1 MNHFKIPSLLIHKT
15 TWMNL
20 KDIMLSGGGKP
31 NSKGY
36 IIDVSISTAFLKLQN
51 YRNGNQ
57 ISIFQGVGREVA

>member
-1 MNHFKIPSLLIHKT
+1 MNGFKIPSLLIHKT

-20 KDIMLSGGGKP
+20 KDIMLSRGGKKP

-36 IIDVSISTAFLKLQN
+36 IIEVSISITFLKLQN

-57 ISIFQGVGREVA
+57 ISIFQGVG